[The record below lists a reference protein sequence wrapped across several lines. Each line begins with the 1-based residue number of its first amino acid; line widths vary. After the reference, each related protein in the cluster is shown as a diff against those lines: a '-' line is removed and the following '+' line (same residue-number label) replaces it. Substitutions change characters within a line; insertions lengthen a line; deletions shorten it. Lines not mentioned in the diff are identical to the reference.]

1 MNHYLAQG
9 LIIQISPPP
18 GTIHPPS
25 SSQGLEYYLS
35 IIIGVLTLLA
45 FVYFIFQLILSGY
58 MFLSSE
64 GDKGKVEIARNRM
77 SQGVIGLIV
86 IVASIFL
93 VGTLGKILGLNNI
106 LSIDSVLKSA
116 GL

>member
-1 MNHYLAQG
+1 MNYLAQG
-9 LIIQISPPP
+9 LVIQISPPA
-18 GTIHPPS
+18 GVIKPPS
-25 SSQGLEYYLS
+25 ASQSGLEYYLS
-35 IIIGVLTLLA
+35 IIIGTLTLIA
-45 FVYFIFQLILSGY
+45 FVYFVFQLILSGY

-64 GDKGKVEIARNRM
+64 GDKAKVEAARNRM

-86 IVASIFL
+86 IVASVFL

-106 LSIDSVLKSA
+106 LSIDGVLKSA